1 MLSAFCRPGGH
12 SEGILPDPIPNS
24 AVKAFCAHGTAA
36 QAAGE
41 SVAARSAKDEEQ
53 SRCHNEFEKPRRRKT
68 RGFLFA
74 HLSAKTQTPR
84 SKDRGVFCC
93 PDCRSDFPSPASGR

>member
-1 MLSAFCRPGGH
+1 VGSPTRILSVLCRPGGH

-41 SVAARSAKDEEQ
+41 
-53 SRCHNEFEKPRRRKT
+53 
-68 RGFLFA
+68 
-74 HLSAKTQTPR
+74 
-84 SKDRGVFCC
+84 
-93 PDCRSDFPSPASGR
+93 